1 MKNIIR
7 VLNKWANSH
16 MSLTMDSIR
25 MILGI
30 FLFIKGIQFASQ
42 TELLVDLIQPNDVS
56 SSTLLVAHYVTLV
69 HFAGGILVLFGLL
82 TRLALLFQLP
92 IFIGAVIINVMNGA
106 ESVVMAQALFGLIG
120 SIVFI
125 LYGSGRYSVDYKM
138 QMEM

>member
-56 SSTLLVAHYVTLV
+56 NSTLLVAHYVTLV
-69 HFAGGILVLFGLL
+69 HFAGGILVLFGLI

-92 IFIGAVIINVMNGA
+92 IFIGAVIINTMNGA